1 MKYNR
6 NRKQIQVSNSLWLLI
21 CEVRNTYIVI
31 YMLHSVQ
38 SSRWQG
44 GENFK
49 KRGRKLNTLTPKCQ
63 IILKRH
69 GNLLSISSEGGEHL
83 HTPHKRYIKM
93 SSFVVSACP
102 RGVVEAFVRLLLH
115 PSPQG
120 HEYQPKGVAQ
130 DVAELQTCPCTKGA
144 YNNSNGTDFKDIW
157 THFRVLTQCHDSYLL
172 TFTFKEAHGDVERDT
187 VGLHL
192 MQKMQV

>member
-83 HTPHKRYIKM
+83 HTPHKRYRP
-93 SSFVVSACP
+93 SEFTTVVSVP
-102 RGVVEAFVRLLLH
+102 DRPYRQTES
-115 PSPQG
+115 PSRPTNPDRR
-120 HEYQPKGVAQ
+120 YRPCVARRP
-130 DVAELQTCPCTKGA
+130 EKC
-144 YNNSNGTDFKDIW
+144 S
-157 THFRVLTQCHDSYLL
+157 
-172 TFTFKEAHGDVERDT
+172 
-187 VGLHL
+187 
-192 MQKMQV
+192 